1 MSPDFKVIKTSGTTL
16 GVATKKLEDII
27 NPLLEQGYNLVGGVT
42 VIEPKFPISCSVDWT
57 VVQSIFRKG
66 SCTIN

>member
-1 MSPDFKVIKTSGTTL
+1 MESTKVVPDFKVIKTSGPTL

-27 NPLLEQGYNLVGGVT
+27 NPLLENGYNLVGGVT
-42 VIEPKFPISCSVDWT
+42 VIPLKGDWT
-57 VVQSIFRKG
+57 VVQSIFRKS